1 LLSSTNWTTFNNKQ
15 NAISLTTTGTSGAAT
30 FVSNTLNIPNYSVS
44 FTNNVNDYIMTGTG
58 TTNTLNGEAAL
69 RWDGTTLRLGPE
81 SDNDTNYS
89 ITTRNQM
96 IIHAN
101 DNAAN
106 NNFFTQLIMRSGAGT
121 NLSTIVVVGSGS
133 ANYINFAT
141 SNTDRVRV
149 HSTGNVTIGTTTDA
163 GFKLDVV
170 GTIRSS
176 GVITA
181 SGGTSTDWNTAF
193 GWGDHAAAGY
203 ITGTTGYTGFFTVPT
218 NPPGMQTLDIQNGLI
233 VNVM

>member
-1 LLSSTNWTTFNNKQ
+1 
-15 NAISLTTTGTSGAAT
+15 
-30 FVSNTLNIPNYSVS
+30 
-44 FTNNVNDYIMTGTG
+44 
-58 TTNTLNGEAAL
+58 
-69 RWDGTTLRLGPE
+69 
-81 SDNDTNYS
+81 
-89 ITTRNQM
+89 M

-106 NNFFTQLIMRSGAGT
+106 NNFFTQLILRSGAGT

-181 SGGTSTDWNTAF
+181 SGGTSTDRNTAF